1 MSMKQ
6 IWLVAG
12 LGVASL
18 GIGAGV
24 TMLPG
29 QGTPSPDEIEQAE
42 LAELAAELKE
52 EDDFLRILPAAP
64 QPENRDLVPHAAPDE
79 AAAIAADFFARPA
92 PSDAEL
98 AGMVPFSGTENV
110 PTKLCADY
118 WPEASTDD
126 LVRAP
131 ASRERRMKGEI
142 YHRLNIRQALD
153 TGDCTCRGK
162 TTAWE
167 PVKIILDEVK
177 KGGGELTVIVISEFS
192 EETLRLKRTTER
204 LCQGEF

>member
-64 QPENRDLVPHAAPDE
+64 QPENRNLVPHAAPDE

-110 PTKLCADY
+110 PIHRCGPYWSEAATKELDVMTG
-118 WPEASTDD
+118 PPD
-126 LVRAP
+126 
-131 ASRERRMKGEI
+131 RRMKDLI
-142 YHRLNIRQALD
+142 YERLNVRRALD
-153 TGDCTCRGK
+153 TGDCTCVGKVAPFEAVGFALNELKQLHGEQIENLIYPYSDENMRLRRG
-162 TTAWE
+162 
-167 PVKIILDEVK
+167 VQ
-177 KGGGELTVIVISEFS
+177 
-192 EETLRLKRTTER
+192 R
-204 LCQGEF
+204 LCGGDF

>member
-110 PTKLCADY
+110 SIMRCEQY
-118 WPEASTDD
+118 WPAAAADELSLSNPT
-126 LVRAP
+126 P
-131 ASRERRMKGEI
+131 ERRMKDEI
-142 YHRLNIRQALD
+142 YFRLNVQQSLY

-162 TTAWE
+162 VAPFE
-167 PVKIILDEVK
+167 PVALILREVK
-177 KGGGELTVIVISEFS
+177 KIHGEPTGNLFYEYSAES
-192 EETLRLKRTTER
+192 RRLKNTVER
-204 LCQGEF
+204 LCDGNF